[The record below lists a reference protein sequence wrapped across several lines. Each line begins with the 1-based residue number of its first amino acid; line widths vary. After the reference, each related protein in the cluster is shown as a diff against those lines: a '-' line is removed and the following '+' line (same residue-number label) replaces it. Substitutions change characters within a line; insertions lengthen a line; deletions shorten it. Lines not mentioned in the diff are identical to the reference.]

1 MKFLSKKAKNI
12 EQLYELILKGEIEF
26 QPRMLQNAML
36 AMEKIQEP
44 TPKKPRRRKGERDNE
59 EENNDTNPDE
69 DEEQENKRQKIPL
82 KKKATTKTH
91 QIRAVVVSLSN
102 LTKSQQNQEIHNSA
116 FYKNIKKKETRI
128 LGHIEGLLKLLRNI
142 DEVDE
147 PDVDNEYKEET
158 KDDDIDEASANTS
171 SSEEKDNDDNDDDDD
186 DDDNDDDDSDDDD
199 NDNTSSESSND
210 ESTGKAEGNGG
221 VNSEG
226 ADLPTFAAAVA
237 AEAQATTSLN
247 DKSAGKF
254 SNLSIYSSLYIYIY
268 YHEIS

>member
-44 TPKKPRRRKGERDNE
+44 TPKKPRRRKGEKDND

-186 DDDNDDDDSDDDD
+186 DDDSDDDD

-221 VNSEG
+221 VNDEG

-268 YHEIS
+268 IYYHEIS